1 MREAGRNAFRTVP
14 DAHRSPLKHT
24 EPCIRGGFDVVW
36 GFGSAVLPNK
46 YGSGAPKAFA
56 PERCQDPEAWSSYPS
71 TPCPTVFGREL
82 TVERLQ
88 AGWSAAVLAEQG
100 DLELVAQK

>member
-1 MREAGRNAFRTVP
+1 LRQNVARI
-14 DAHRSPLKHT
+14 LKHGRRT
-24 EPCIRGGFDVVW
+24 HLLRVRLF
-36 GFGSAVLPNK
+36 
-46 YGSGAPKAFA
+46 
-56 PERCQDPEAWSSYPS
+56 
-71 TPCPTVFGREL
+71 FGRKL

>member
-1 MREAGRNAFRTVP
+1 LRQNVARI
-14 DAHRSPLKHT
+14 LKHGRRT
-24 EPCIRGGFDVVW
+24 HLLRVRLF
-36 GFGSAVLPNK
+36 F
-46 YGSGAPKAFA
+46 
-56 PERCQDPEAWSSYPS
+56 R
-71 TPCPTVFGREL
+71 REL

>member
-1 MREAGRNAFRTVP
+1 MRTGHHSSTRNRVSGVVSTSFGGSEALCCQTNTDQGRRKPLRQNVARI
-14 DAHRSPLKHT
+14 LKHGRRT
-24 EPCIRGGFDVVW
+24 HLLRVRLF
-36 GFGSAVLPNK
+36 
-46 YGSGAPKAFA
+46 
-56 PERCQDPEAWSSYPS
+56 
-71 TPCPTVFGREL
+71 FGREL